1 MVTVIVQGKVG
12 LVTTTAPFAPKY
24 VREEIVPLVLL
35 VALYVT
41 ATSLLVL
48 TVFVPK
54 LQAVGVVLPESF
66 LLQEATMAKRNTKTN
81 NLKLLFFIIT
91 MALWLPKLLKRIKSS
106 TLTPDQIIFPVY
118 FHANI

>member
-12 LVTTTAPFAPKY
+12 LVTTTTPFAPKY

-66 LLQEATMAKRNTKTN
+66 LLQEATMVKRNTKTN

-91 MALWLPKLLKRIKSS
+91 MAL
-106 TLTPDQIIFPVY
+106 
-118 FHANI
+118 